1 MKYLHEVVYS
11 EDHYHENWEFRHKYL
26 YMWTITKEVA
36 DKFDAIVPI
45 KNIKNIQPYRA
56 MHYFPNETLVIT
68 FNGPYKVYNG
78 HVRITSTEL
87 VKLINRKKKYQ
98 NLTLKRKRR
107 YFYAYLEGK

>member
-1 MKYLHEVVYS
+1 
-11 EDHYHENWEFRHKYL
+11 
-26 YMWTITKEVA
+26 MWTITKEVA